1 MHDASSGHWR
11 IGAARSSSATLD
23 TISATEAGLA
33 SREMQ
38 EPGGECGPAS
48 WSVAAANA
56 TLGAF
61 QEPAASSDASAGV
74 RLRAQLRSGA
84 LRQPVDR

>member
-1 MHDASSGHWR
+1 MHDASSGHGP

-23 TISATEAGLA
+23 TIGTMEAGLA
-33 SREMQ
+33 SRGMQ

-48 WSVAAANA
+48 RSVASADGASQGPAVISSNA
-56 TLGAF
+56 SDGA
-61 QEPAASSDASAGV
+61 
-74 RLRAQLRSGA
+74 RLRAQLRSDA